1 MTEEM
6 KDTMGSA
13 APEPAAATA
22 PLGPNQ
28 RWTIIR
34 KREVALRLL
43 RGEPMDALSRELGVE
58 IYRLE
63 EWKNKAL
70 AGIDASLREREGDP
84 LERDLQ
90 SARSKIG
97 ELMMDNELLR
107 EKIRRPGPLAKGR
120 LKTGAQQSPPLPLR
134 STESS
139 ACVRSGSSRVRAS
152 MLGGSTTRALV
163 RLVPQP
169 TNEVR
174 RPG

>member
-6 KDTMGSA
+6 KDTMGSGA
-13 APEPAAATA
+13 AGGARRAPEPAAATA
-22 PLGPNQ
+22 SLGPNQ

-120 LKTGAQQSPPLPLR
+120 LKT
-134 STESS
+134 
-139 ACVRSGSSRVRAS
+139 
-152 MLGGSTTRALV
+152 
-163 RLVPQP
+163 
-169 TNEVR
+169 
-174 RPG
+174 